1 MKKILVTGALGH
13 IGSRLIRDLP
23 EILKKTKITMVDN
36 FITQRF
42 SSLFNLK
49 KKSKYKFCEIDVV
62 LNKLE
67 LEKIIQ
73 KNDIVIHL
81 AAITDAANSFKNS
94 KLVEKN
100 NLNAT
105 KIIANI
111 CTKQKKK
118 LIFISSTSVYGT
130 QKKTV
135 DENCKKNELRPQS
148 PYAVTKL
155 KEEKVIKSFV
165 KKEKLKAIICRFGT
179 IYGFSPGIRF
189 HTAVNKFCFQA
200 VFNQPITIWKT
211 AFNQKRPYLDLKD
224 AVNAIAFIIKK
235 NIFDGEIYNIL
246 TENLTVKQVINA
258 IRKNI
263 KKTKIKY
270 VSNQIMNQLSYEV
283 LNKKFKDKGYIF
295 KGNFQKS
302 ITKIINTLINSNN
315 LN

>member
-1 MKKILVTGALGH
+1 MKKILITGALGH
-13 IGSRLIRDLP
+13 IGSKLIRDLP
-23 EILKKTKITMVDN
+23 KILKKTEITMLDN

-49 KKSKYKFCEIDVV
+49 KNNKYKFYEIDVMK
-62 LNKLE
+62 NKME
-67 LEKIIQ
+67 LEKIIK

-81 AAITDAANSFKNS
+81 AAITDAANSFNNPE
-94 KLVEKN
+94 LVEKN

-105 KIIANI
+105 KIIAGI
-111 CTKQKKK
+111 CAKQKKK

-130 QKKTV
+130 QEKTV
-135 DENCKKNELRPQS
+135 DENCKKSELQPQS

-155 KEEKVIKSFV
+155 KEERVIKDFV

-200 VFNQPITIWKT
+200 VFNQKITIWKT
-211 AFNQKRPYLDLKD
+211 AYNQKRPYLDLID
-224 AVNAIAFIIKK
+224 AVNAIAFIVNK
-235 NIFDGEIYNIL
+235 NIFDGEVYNIL
-246 TENLTVKQVINA
+246 TENLTVKQVISA

-302 ITKIINTLINSNN
+302 ITKTINTFINSNN
-315 LN
+315 SI

>member
-13 IGSRLIRDLP
+13 IGSKLVRDLP
-23 EILKKTKITMVDN
+23 KILKKSKITMIDN

-42 SSLFNLK
+42 SSLFNLEK
-49 KKSKYKFCEIDVV
+49 HNKYKFYEIDVMK
-62 LNKLE
+62 NEME
-67 LEKIIQ
+67 LEKIIK

-81 AAITDAANSFKNS
+81 AAITDAANSFNNPE
-94 KLVEKN
+94 LVEKN

-105 KIIANI
+105 KIIASI

-130 QKKTV
+130 QEKTV
-135 DENCKKNELRPQS
+135 DENCKKSELQPQS

-155 KEEKVIKSFV
+155 KEEKVIKDFV

-200 VFNQPITIWKT
+200 VFNQKITIWKT
-211 AFNQKRPYLDLKD
+211 AYNQKRPYLDLID
-224 AVNAIAFIIKK
+224 AVNAIAFIINK
-235 NIFDGEIYNIL
+235 NIFDGEVYNIL
-246 TENLTVKQVINA
+246 TENLTVKQVISA

-302 ITKIINTLINSNN
+302 ITKTINTLINSNN
-315 LN
+315 SI

>member
-13 IGSRLIRDLP
+13 IGSKLVRDLP
-23 EILKKTKITMVDN
+23 KILKKSKITMIDN

-42 SSLFNLK
+42 SSLFNLEK
-49 KKSKYKFCEIDVV
+49 HNKYKFYEIDVMK
-62 LNKLE
+62 NMME
-67 LEKIIQ
+67 LEKIIK

-81 AAITDAANSFKNS
+81 AAITDAANSFNNPE
-94 KLVEKN
+94 LVEKN

-130 QKKTV
+130 QEKTV
-135 DENCKKNELRPQS
+135 DENCKKSELQPQS
-148 PYAVTKL
+148 PYAITKL
-155 KEEKVIKSFV
+155 KEEKIVRDLV
-165 KKEKLKAIICRFGT
+165 KEKKLKAIICRFGT

-211 AFNQKRPYLDLKD
+211 AYNQKRPYLDLND
-224 AVNAIAFIIKK
+224 AVNAMSFIIKN

-246 TENLTVKQVINA
+246 TNNLTVKQVVNTIK
-258 IRKNI
+258 KNI
-263 KKTKIKY
+263 KKIKIKF
-270 VSNQIMNQLSYEV
+270 VNNQIMNQLSYEV
-283 LNKKFKDKGYIF
+283 LNFKFKKKGF
-295 KGNFQKS
+295 KFIGDHEKS
-302 ITKIINTLINSNN
+302 IKKTISILKNSHKFN
-315 LN
+315 

>member
-13 IGSRLIRDLP
+13 IGSKLVRDLP
-23 EILKKTKITMVDN
+23 EILKKTEITMVDN

-135 DENCKKNELRPQS
+135 DESCKKNELQPQS

-211 AFNQKRPYLDLKD
+211 AYNQKRPYLDLKD

-235 NIFDGEIYNIL
+235 NIFDGDVYNIL
-246 TENLTVKQVINA
+246 TDNLTVKQVINA
-258 IRKNI
+258 IKKNI
-263 KKTKIKY
+263 KKIKIKF
-270 VSNQIMNQLSYEV
+270 VNNQIMNQLSYEV
-283 LNKKFKDKGYIF
+283 LNLKFKKKGFQF
-295 KGNFQKS
+295 KGGHESS
-302 ITKIINTLINSNN
+302 IKETINTLKNSHKY
-315 LN
+315 